1 VQDKAGN
8 LYGTT
13 AFGAVANNGTV
24 FELSPNAD
32 GSWTFSTVY
41 EFTGKSDGG
50 FPLGQ
55 IAIDSAGNI
64 YGTAGAGGFYGYGT
78 VYKLS
83 PSGGGWV
90 LTTLYNFTSDFGN
103 NPNQEGVALDSA
115 GNLYGITRFDG
126 EYQLGTVYELTPTV
140 GFWNQT
146 IVHTFTGNNDGAYP
160 FGGLTVDQAG
170 AVYGTTDIG
179 GIRGQGTVYKLVRGK
194 SGQWNA
200 HALHSFGGA
209 DGEEAVNGVIIDSSG
224 NLYGVASAGGA
235 YGFGVA
241 FEIVP

>member
-24 FELSPNAD
+24 FKLSPNAD

-41 EFTGKSDGG
+41 EFNGQFDGG

-64 YGTAGAGGFYGYGT
+64 YGTAGAGGFNGYGT

-126 EYQLGTVYELTPTV
+126 EYQLGTVYQLTPTV

-160 FGGLTVDQAG
+160 FGPLTVDQAG
-170 AVYGTTDIG
+170 AVYGTAYIG
-179 GIRGQGTVYKLVRGK
+179 GIHGQGTVYKLVK
-194 SGQWNA
+194 AKTGQWNA
-200 HALHSFGGA
+200 HALHSFAGA
-209 DGEEAVNGVIIDSSG
+209 DGEQASQGVILDSSG
-224 NLYGVASAGGA
+224 NLYGVAGAGGA